1 MNKKI
6 PYREKITRIC
16 LLAFLLISFSTNMLN
31 FIWHGFHYPDSLP
44 CRQSFL
50 YIAIV
55 LIMCY
60 EGLQNMDEITE
71 KKAGLAFAVGAAF
84 IILCESIVTD
94 DAFTFDDYWVS
105 LLFLGIYAVI
115 FLVYL

>member
-1 MNKKI
+1 
-6 PYREKITRIC
+6 
-16 LLAFLLISFSTNMLN
+16 
-31 FIWHGFHYPDSLP
+31 
-44 CRQSFL
+44 
-50 YIAIV
+50 
-55 LIMCY
+55 
-60 EGLQNMDEITE
+60 MDEITE

-115 FLVYL
+115 LLVYLKKKLAREILFVILLRCQPPYC